1 MPVKTKVKKELPPNG
16 MPESQFDC
24 RLKTYG
30 ELPIGA
36 TVEQD
41 GVEYLVEQG
50 LKHTTLNP
58 LDKDFPP
65 LDIKQNELTPEG
77 FKVVS
82 LPEPDALPMNGAK
95 NPMKQKDITGE
106 NDLHK
111 TPPLE
116 VLYAA
121 DAFLKLKIDLANAK
135 SKADKAANSLLRIM
149 DKHKMTQIT
158 VTDDMKVKRRLII
171 RQGEEKLKVE
181 KAND

>member
-1 MPVKTKVKKELPPNG
+1 MPVKTKKELPPNG
-16 MPESQFDC
+16 MPESKFDC
-24 RLKTYG
+24 SLKTYG

-41 GVEYLVEQG
+41 GVKYIVEQG

-65 LDIKQNELTPEG
+65 LDIKQKELTPEG
-77 FKVVS
+77 FKIVS

-95 NPMKQKDITGE
+95 NPMKQKDITGKK
-106 NDLHK
+106 DLHI

-116 VLYAA
+116 VLQAA
-121 DAFLKLKIDLANAK
+121 DDLLNRKVQLSTAKTNA
-135 SKADKAANSLLRIM
+135 DEAATALIRIM
-149 DKHKMTQIT
+149 DRYEMTQVT
-158 VTDDMKVKRRLII
+158 VTDGGVKKRIII